1 MFLKIFLRPAL
12 FLAGLFYCASVV
24 ANADPKL
31 LAKLQPY
38 VVSIKARSVVSAYGE
53 TTVSC
58 GSGFIADV
66 KNGYVFTNAH
76 VANSNKVVVEY
87 LATTATGREVHVK
100 LIYSDPSADIAIFK
114 GDFSSLDLKEDL
126 KLSSENVTVGT
137 NVLII
142 GKNENR
148 HFSTQ
153 TGIVANP
160 NEIEGHLPQHAMRIS
175 LNMQGGGS
183 GSLVFDVRLHRV
195 IGIIFASNM
204 ATSAFALPISYGL
217 DILKCIKEGREPK
230 RFGLG
235 AIIEYLSLD
244 DLVKYYGFFA
254 EDAEKYT
261 KKYPEAFH
269 RTLRISSILPDSPA
283 EDVLEV
289 GDVIVAINGEELGPN
304 LYKFDSE
311 VTKSGMADE
320 KVKLDVVR
328 FGKKIKVELPAY
340 DMTKRS
346 VKRVIVFGG
355 ATFFEADDVVVMRS
369 GLKGKNRVM
378 VTNARVGS
386 AFIEKLPMFPG
397 SNQALVCI
405 EKLGDYSIETL
416 DDLAKAIPGLMKM
429 SRFTVTFRNYAIK
442 VGYDEKVVFNQT
454 RQVEEIALFEQD
466 GLADDFKFD
475 NQTHQWA
482 VERIASA

>member
-1 MFLKIFLRPAL
+1 
-12 FLAGLFYCASVV
+12 
-24 ANADPKL
+24 L
-31 LAKLQPY
+31 LSKLQPY
-38 VVSIKARSVVSAYGE
+38 VVSIKSRSVVSAYGE
-53 TTVSC
+53 TTISY
-58 GSGFIADV
+58 GSGFIVDV

-87 LATTATGREVHVK
+87 LATTATGREVNVK
-100 LIYSDPSADIAIFK
+100 LIYSDPSADIAVFK
-114 GDFSSLDLKEDL
+114 GDFSSLELKEDL
-126 KLSSENVTVGT
+126 KLSSDNVVVGT

-183 GSLVFDVRLHRV
+183 GSLVFDVKSYRV

-204 ATSAFALPISYGL
+204 ATSAFALPISYGI
-217 DILKCIKEGREPK
+217 DILKSIKEGKEPK

-235 AIIEYLSLD
+235 SIVEYVSLD
-244 DLVKYYGFFA
+244 DLVKYYGFA
-254 EDAEKYT
+254 AADAEKYT

-269 RTLRISSILPDSPA
+269 RALRISSILPDSPA
-283 EDVLEV
+283 EGVLEV
-289 GDVIVAINGEELGPN
+289 GDVIVSINGEELGPN
-304 LYKFDSE
+304 LYKLDAA
-311 VTKSGMADE
+311 VTKSGMAGE
-320 KVKLDVVR
+320 NVKIDLVR
-328 FGKKIKVELPAY
+328 FGKKMQVDLLPY

-346 VKRVIVFGG
+346 VKRVVVFGG

-369 GLKGKNRVM
+369 GLRGKNRVM

-386 AFIEKLPMFPG
+386 PFIEKLPMFPG
-397 SNQALVCI
+397 TNQALVCI
-405 EKLGDYSIETL
+405 EKLGDFSIETL
-416 DDLAKAIPGLMKM
+416 DDLVKAIPDLMKLAK
-429 SRFTVTFRNYAIK
+429 FTVTFRNHALK
-442 VGYDEKVVFNQT
+442 VGYDEKVIFNQT

-466 GLADDFKFD
+466 GMADDFKFD
-475 NQTHQWA
+475 RQTHQWS
-482 VERIASA
+482 VERIGIA